1 MGGSSRSGKEV
12 VMSERA
18 KQRVTRRRALTAA
31 AGVGAGVALAGCTG
45 EAMSTATKDGA
56 AAKKQTGAT
65 VSGNTFN
72 WKLQSTWP
80 ASDFHQ
86 VNPQDFAK
94 IVGELTGGRL
104 RIEVLAAGAVVP
116 PLEILDAVHKGLLDA
131 GNAWPG
137 YWYGKHPAATLF
149 GSAPGGPF
157 GMNNEDYLGWI
168 HNGGGVE
175 LYNEL
180 LQQELKLD
188 VVAFPSFGETPEPL
202 GWFPRPI
209 RNLDDFKGLKFRAT
223 GMSAEVFKEFGLAV
237 VSLAAGEIIPS
248 LERKVIDAS
257 EYSDPTSDMAL
268 GFQDVLKFY
277 HLPGI
282 HQPTGIME
290 ILINKAKW
298 DELGEDLQAA
308 VKYGAMATTLQY
320 NAKILDRNSQ
330 DLETLRTKH
339 GVNIV
344 ESPRDVL
351 LEILKGWDKVSQ
363 RVAQENPFFA
373 KVLNSQKQWAERVVP
388 FRRRAHPEYNLAA
401 QHYFGQQA

>member
-1 MGGSSRSGKEV
+1 
-12 VMSERA
+12 MSERA
-18 KQRVTRRRALTAA
+18 QRGVSRRKVLAA
-31 AGVGAGVALAGCTG
+31 AASVGAGVALAGCTG
-45 EAMSTATKDGA
+45 EAMNAPTKEGGA
-56 AAKKQTGAT
+56 AKRALGSGAS
-65 VSGNTFN
+65 VSGTTFR
-72 WKLQSTWP
+72 WKLQSTWT

-86 VNPQDFAK
+86 VNPQDFAT

-168 HNGGGVE
+168 HAGGGHE

-180 LQQELKLD
+180 LQNELKLD

-257 EYSDPTSDMAL
+257 EYSDPTSDMSM
-268 GFQDVLKFY
+268 GFQDVLKYY

-308 VKYGAMATTLQY
+308 VKYGAMATTLSY

-330 DLETLRTKH
+330 DLNTLQTKH
-339 GVNIV
+339 GVNVV
-344 ESPRDVL
+344 ESPRDIL

>member
-1 MGGSSRSGKEV
+1 
-12 VMSERA
+12 MSERA
-18 KQRVTRRRALTAA
+18 KKSVTRRQALTVA

-45 EAMSTATKDGA
+45 EAMSTSTKDNSA
-56 AAKKQTGAT
+56 ARKQTGAAAT
-65 VSGNTFN
+65 VSGSTFN

-116 PLEILDAVHKGLLDA
+116 PLELLDAVHKGLLDA

-168 HNGGGVE
+168 YAGGGQE

-180 LQQELKLD
+180 LQKELNLD
-188 VVAFPSFGETPEPL
+188 VIAFPSFGETPEPL

-257 EYSDPTSDMAL
+257 EYSDPTSDLSM
-268 GFQDVLKFY
+268 GFQDVLKYY

-282 HQPTGIME
+282 HQPTGMME
-290 ILINKAKW
+290 VLINKSKW
-298 DELGEDLQAA
+298 AELGEDLQAA
-308 VKYGAMATTLQY
+308 VKYGAMASALDF
-320 NAKILDRNSQ
+320 NSRMLDRNSQ
-330 DLETLRTKH
+330 DLDTLRTKH
-339 GVNIV
+339 GVTIV
-344 ESPRDVL
+344 DSPRDIL
-351 LEILKGWDKVSQ
+351 LEILKGWDRVSQ

-388 FRRRAHPEYNLAA
+388 FRRRAHPDYALAA
-401 QHYFGQQA
+401 EHYFGRRA

>member
-1 MGGSSRSGKEV
+1 
-12 VMSERA
+12 
-18 KQRVTRRRALTAA
+18 
-31 AGVGAGVALAGCTG
+31 
-45 EAMSTATKDGA
+45 
-56 AAKKQTGAT
+56 
-65 VSGNTFN
+65 
-72 WKLQSTWP
+72 
-80 ASDFHQ
+80 
-86 VNPQDFAK
+86 
-94 IVGELTGGRL
+94 
-104 RIEVLAAGAVVP
+104 
-116 PLEILDAVHKGLLDA
+116 
-131 GNAWPG
+131 
-137 YWYGKHPAATLF
+137 
-149 GSAPGGPF
+149 
-157 GMNNEDYLGWI
+157 
-168 HNGGGVE
+168 
-175 LYNEL
+175 
-180 LQQELKLD
+180 

-209 RNLDDFKGLKFRAT
+209 KDLNDFKGLKFRAT

-268 GFQDVLKFY
+268 GFQDVLKYY

-290 ILINKAKW
+290 ILINKSKW
-298 DELGEDLQAA
+298 EELAEDLQAA

-330 DLETLRTKH
+330 DLSTLQTRH
-339 GVNIV
+339 GVTVV

-351 LEILKGWDKVSQ
+351 LETLKGWDRVSQ